1 MDKDM
6 RAVRNVE
13 EDTAH
18 VGDMDNQEG
27 VGNTGRE
34 DKDGVVEGVLTSW
47 VYELAMVWT
56 AP

>member
-1 MDKDM
+1 M